1 MVGEVVFLFLKREKT
16 MQEEEAREAASA
28 CCIEGKRSARE
39 SPRPSIILREQ
50 QATMQRARGHERTPP
65 MTTAKT
71 KQRNAEAATARRFLK
86 KAPAAFQNAQP
97 APRFVKIT
105 HSVDGWQ
112 AAAATIQQ
120 KWRGLA
126 DRRDILALRM
136 AMAASKQEA
145 AAAAAKEQVEVR
157 LEAEL
162 ARLMAGLR
170 LSSAAVLRG
179 DRANLQAVYGPAA
192 AVVTRAVQ
200 AVVRMRRARKA
211 VAARRAEVE
220 SEAHTARQAEA
231 KAAAKAAKL
240 AARKAAAGAA
250 LKAAAQKERALVLE
264 QLCDEAG
271 SNSCEPWCVSPC

>member
-1 MVGEVVFLFLKREKT
+1 
-16 MQEEEAREAASA
+16 
-28 CCIEGKRSARE
+28 
-39 SPRPSIILREQ
+39 
-50 QATMQRARGHERTPP
+50 
-65 MTTAKT
+65 MTAAKT
-71 KQRNAEAATARRFLK
+71 KQHDVEAATARNFLK
-86 KAPAAFQNAQP
+86 KAPVAIQKAPP

-105 HSVDGWQ
+105 HTVDGCQ

-120 KWRGLA
+120 GRGLA
-126 DRRDILALRM
+126 ARRELLPLRM
-136 AMAASKQEA
+136 TVAASKKEA
-145 AAAAAKEQVEVR
+145 AAAAAKEQMKAR

-179 DRANLQAVYGPAA
+179 DRAKLQAVYGPAA

-220 SEAHTARQAEA
+220 SEAHAARQAEA

-250 LKAAAQKERALVLE
+250 LKAAVQKDRALVLE

-271 SNSCEPWCVSPC
+271 SNAREPWCV